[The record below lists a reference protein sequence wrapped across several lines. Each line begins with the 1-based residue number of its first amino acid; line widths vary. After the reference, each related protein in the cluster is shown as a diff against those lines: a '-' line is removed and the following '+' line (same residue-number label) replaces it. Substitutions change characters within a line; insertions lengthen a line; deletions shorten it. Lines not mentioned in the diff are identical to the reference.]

1 MEQYLN
7 NNVETMQ
14 GVKAKMS
21 SKKKKPS
28 GPMSAAGLVSYY
40 EDLESVVKIT
50 PTQVFIITVAF
61 ATLIIALRV
70 ILG

>member
-1 MEQYLN
+1 
-7 NNVETMQ
+7 
-14 GVKAKMS
+14 MS